1 MKITLNEAAK
11 QCLEQ
16 DKFLVLSHRA
26 PDGDTLG
33 SASALCTALHRMG
46 KQVRFACSDE
56 IGKKYEDLFSEIQ
69 EFTTPEEGFAP
80 EWIISVDLADVSLLG
95 DNLAAYADKVDL
107 CIDHHRSNGDFA
119 KYSYVDSTAAAT
131 GEIIYDLLGLMKVE
145 MDRKIAACLYTAI
158 STDTGCFQYANTTP
172 RTMRIAADLMEWGAD
187 AADINRRMFDTLTRA
202 RLELERRALDQLDYF
217 YEGRCVTMEI
227 SRSMLEETGA
237 KGSDLDGITS
247 LPRKIEGA
255 LVGITIRERKDGG
268 HKLSL
273 RGQPPVDCSAICEEF
288 GGGGHK
294 GAAGCAFDQG
304 TVQEIKETIVA
315 AVGRHLK
322 ALGLWEA
329 KPKEQ
334 PENE

>member
-1 MKITLNEAAK
+1 MKITLNEAAR
-11 QCLEQ
+11 QCQEK

-33 SASALCTALHRMG
+33 SAAALCTALHRMG

-69 EFTTPEEGFAP
+69 ELTKPEEGFTP
-80 EWIISVDLADVSLLG
+80 EWIVSVDIADVVLFG
-95 DNLAAYADKVDL
+95 DGLAAYADKVDL

-119 KYSYVDSTAAAT
+119 KYSYVNSAAAAT
-131 GEIIYDLLGLMKVE
+131 GEIIYDLLRLMNVE

-158 STDTGCFQYANTTP
+158 STDTGCFKYANATS
-172 RTMRIAADLMEWGAD
+172 RTLRIAADLMELGVD
-187 AADINRRMFDTLTRA
+187 AADINRRMFDTMTRA
-202 RLELERRALDQLDYF
+202 RLELERRVLDQLDYF

-227 SRSMLEETGA
+227 PRSILEETGA

-247 LPRKIEGA
+247 LPRQIEGA
-255 LVGITIRERKDGG
+255 FVGVTIRERKDGG
-268 HKLSL
+268 YKLSL

-294 GAAGCAFDQG
+294 GAAGCTFDRG
-304 TVQEIKETIVA
+304 TSQEIKETIVA

-322 ALGLWEA
+322 ALDLLE
-329 KPKEQ
+329 EQ
-334 PENE
+334 PMEGSESQ